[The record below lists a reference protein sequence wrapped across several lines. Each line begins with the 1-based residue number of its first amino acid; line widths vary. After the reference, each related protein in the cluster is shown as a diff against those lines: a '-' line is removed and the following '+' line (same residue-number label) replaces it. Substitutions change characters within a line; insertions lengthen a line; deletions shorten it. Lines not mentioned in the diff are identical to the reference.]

1 MPNRRLPRV
10 IKLQRGTLNT
20 TREVSQEPEPF
31 GDDVARKAP
40 NYLNKH
46 AKKHWNDL
54 AQECIDMGT
63 LKNIDW
69 DMFQALCESWGEY
82 RECYESIYF
91 YLDESGKRK
100 RRTIGQYM
108 DGKNSQTIP
117 EYTAMRKALV
127 EYRSLAALFG
137 IGASNRNKIDLKEKK
152 QAPTATETLLMEVSG

>member
-1 MPNRRLPRV
+1 VPNPRLPKV
-10 IKLQRGTLNT
+10 IKLQRGTYDPYYNP
-20 TREVSQEPEPF
+20 VAEPEPSSEF
-31 GDDVARKAP
+31 IARKAP